1 MADLFDTGRRGSADL
16 FGGGRRR
23 RSAIPDL
30 FDGGLLGDEPQATTE
45 ITPEERESV
54 LREIGALTGGTLS
67 RVGDALAL
75 PDDLFRGLISGRP
88 GERVTGRE
96 LLRGAGLIG
105 PKDTWSSFVA
115 GLGADILTGPTS
127 YISGATKALTPAG
140 IAAKKAGVLDTA
152 ATAATRKAI
161 ANGLDDAALPTV
173 ARRNR
178 TALEAT
184 GRNLSTF
191 DPATVARPLYGSRT
205 ASRVSSLDDLIQY
218 ADDPAATER
227 SLRSVMGD
235 AEFERLRAEPGLS
248 KSFGIGLPFTDPK
261 IVGDFLGKG
270 FGDKYADALDTL
282 GAAVRWSPV
291 GRTAHAMFNNKVGGA
306 LDAEQQI
313 TNIADFKARERL
325 GGIATGAHTYHLARV
340 ASQHPEV
347 FQGDEANR
355 RLGRYIEGTADAAD
369 RAYVDSRPA
378 LKEYADSWI
387 NNRQDYI
394 RESKRA
400 GLAANELRDAYGIEY
415 LPRKAEAILEMA
427 GKRNRKLGTALS
439 HMTGDMM
446 GRTEAMQVP
455 GGRDTIIDLSQDAF
469 VSGPKRAAAND
480 NEAAQHI
487 MDVLNAK
494 VRAGQPMV
502 EHGQALNI
510 ARVMHTLPDEVV
522 KKSPLFGQ
530 HPIEMI
536 GGYMRGRNEA
546 IATAKTLYDSLATM
560 ARNRPYAEVG
570 GTGRYISVA
579 EAIERLGLKT
589 YDDATFDLL
598 DDAGDAAR
606 PLAGAAQQMRD
617 RLARVFQIG
626 DPDQI
631 KLSEFS
637 VPEEHVNRLLRGKEA
652 FETGEAAQSLLN
664 YLDHY
669 TQAWRGS
676 ILTWPARAVRDL
688 YSGALSNWLEGA
700 SSLDGIRAARAL
712 MQEGPQ
718 SPTFQ
723 RVLQSITRYQTGDAV
738 AEFYQDLART
748 GLIQQTQFTAPG
760 AAAIGKGALS
770 NLPGYTPVTS
780 RTILSELAPKS
791 GRSWGQFKDDFFSWK
806 SQLNPLTETKNPILL
821 AGEQMNSLT
830 DGVNRL
836 SGYISLLKQGYEPSA
851 AANAMKRAHVDYT
864 ALTGFEKSWMKRL
877 FPWYSFQSRIFRE
890 VLRQL
895 IEQPGGRYGQLIRAT
910 ESVQDEGDENAYIPS
925 GMRSQ
930 FAFPIPA
937 EFGGTPSPGSQV
949 YLTDLDFPGF
959 DQINMIETP
968 GTLAGT
974 ATGTGRQIAMQLHP
988 GLRSAVELAA
998 GQDLFTNRPIG
1009 ESTSP
1014 LDAILRSVSGNPN
1027 ADVPAIIDKAAE
1039 VTPFVGRPLYAARSL
1054 LDTRGDRPLWDR
1066 ALSTAVN
1073 ATTGVKRRAVA
1084 REDVLSDAAREA
1096 EESIDPYT
1104 REFKQVFIPE
1114 HLQPQVP
1121 QWALRR
1127 LAVSRAL
1134 AREKRELKK
1143 KRQSDTEAS
1152 SLFE

>member
-1 MADLFDTGRRGSADL
+1 MDLFDTGPDL
-16 FGGGRRR
+16 FATRRR
-23 RSAIPDL
+23 KQAIPDL
-30 FDGGLLGDEPQATTE
+30 FGGALLSDEQPGMTEVTPQ
-45 ITPEERESV
+45 ERDSV
-54 LREIGALTGGTLS
+54 LREVGALTGGTLS
-67 RVGDALAL
+67 RVADTLAIPGDLT
-75 PDDLFRGLISGRP
+75 RGLLTGT
-88 GERVTGRE
+88 GGRVTGRE
-96 LLRGAGLIG
+96 LLRQYGLVG
-105 PKDTWSSFVA
+105 EEDNWGNFVA
-115 GLGADILTGPTS
+115 GLGADILTDPLSYLSGP
-127 YISGATKALTPAG
+127 AKALTPVGTAV
-140 IAAKKAGVLDTA
+140 KKAGLLDTA

-161 ANGLDDAALPTV
+161 DTGLDDALLPTV
-173 ARRNR
+173 AKRNR

-191 DPATVARPLYGSRT
+191 DPATVGRPLYGPRT
-205 ASRVSSLDDLIQY
+205 AQRVTSMDDLIKY
-218 ADDPAATER
+218 ADDPASAEK
-227 SLRSVMGD
+227 SLREVLGND
-235 AEFERLRAEPGLS
+235 EFERLRGEAGLS
-248 KSFGIGLPFTDPK
+248 KSFGVGLPFQDPK

-282 GAAVRWSPV
+282 GAAIRWSPA
-291 GRTAHAMFNNKVGGA
+291 GRQVSAMFDGKTGGA

-313 TNIADFKARERL
+313 TNIADVKARERL
-325 GGIATGAHTYHLARV
+325 GGIATGAHTYHLSKV

-355 RLGRYIEGTADAAD
+355 RLGRYLEGTGDAAD
-369 RAYVDSRPA
+369 RAYVESRPA
-378 LKEYADSWI
+378 LKEYADWWI

-400 GLAANELRDAYGIEY
+400 GLAANELRDAYGIDY

-455 GGRDTIIDLSQDAF
+455 GGRDTIIDLSRDTF
-469 VSGPKRAAAND
+469 VSGSKRAAAND

-494 VRAGQPMV
+494 VQSGQPAV
-502 EHGQALNI
+502 EYKQALNI
-510 ARVMHTLPDEVV
+510 ARVLHTLPDEVV
-522 KKSPLFGQ
+522 QKSPLFGQ
-530 HPIEMI
+530 HPMEMI

-546 IATAKTLYDSLATM
+546 IATANTLYDSLATM
-560 ARNRPYAEVG
+560 ARDMPFSEVG
-570 GTGRYISVA
+570 GTGRHISLA

-598 DDAGDAAR
+598 DEAGDAAR
-606 PLAGAAQQMRD
+606 PLAGATQQMRK
-617 RLARVFQIG
+617 RLAQVFNVG

-637 VPEEHVNRLLRGKEA
+637 VPEEHVNRLLRGREA
-652 FETGEAAQSLLN
+652 FEAGEAAQNLVN

-700 SSLDGIRAARAL
+700 SSMDGIRAARAL
-712 MQEGPQ
+712 MQEGPE
-718 SPTFQ
+718 SETFQ
-723 RVLQSITRYQTGDAV
+723 RVLKSISRYAGDDGLAQ
-738 AEFYQDLART
+738 FYDDLARS
-748 GLIQQTQFTAPG
+748 GLIQATQFTAPG
-760 AAAIGKGALS
+760 ASVVGKGALS
-770 NLPGYTPVTS
+770 NLPGYTPVTAK
-780 RTILSELAPKS
+780 TILSELAPKD
-791 GRSWGQFKDDFFSWK
+791 GRTWGQFGRDFVTWK

-830 DGVNRL
+830 DGINRL
-836 SGYISLLKQGYEPSA
+836 SGYIELLRQGYDPQA
-851 AANAMKRAHVDYT
+851 AARAMKRAHVDYT
-864 ALTGFEKSWMKRL
+864 SLTGFERTWLKSL

-895 IEQPGGRYGQLIRAT
+895 IEQPGGRYGQLIRGT
-910 ESVQDEGDENAYIPS
+910 EALQDEGDENAYIPS

-937 EFGGTPSPGSQV
+937 EFGGRPTPQSQV

-968 GTLAGT
+968 GTWSGMASGT
-974 ATGTGRQIAMQLHP
+974 ARQIAMQLHP
-988 GLRSAVELAA
+988 MYRMGIEAGV
-998 GQDLFTNRPIG
+998 GQDLFTNRPLG

-1014 LDAILRSVSGNPN
+1014 LDAILRSVTGDQN
-1027 ADVPAIIDKAAE
+1027 ADVPFLIDKGAE
-1039 VTPFVGRPLYAARSL
+1039 ILPFAGRPLYAARSL

-1073 ATTGVKRRAVA
+1073 ATTGIKRRAVA
-1084 REDVLSDAAREA
+1084 QQDVLSDATREI

-1114 HLQPQVP
+1114 AMQPSVP

-1134 AREKRELKK
+1134 GREKRELKQGNAK
-1143 KRQSDTEAS
+1143 KRKSDSGPS
-1152 SLFE
+1152 SVFD

>member
-1 MADLFDTGRRGSADL
+1 MDLFDTGPDL
-16 FGGGRRR
+16 FATRRR
-23 RSAIPDL
+23 RQAIPDL
-30 FDGGLLGDEPQATTE
+30 FGGALLSDEQPGMTAV
-45 ITPEERESV
+45 TPEERDSV
-54 LREIGALTGGTLS
+54 LREVGALTGGTLS
-67 RVGDALAL
+67 RVADAISLPGDLVRGGLA
-75 PDDLFRGLISGRP
+75 GTG
-88 GERVTGRE
+88 GRVTGRE
-96 LLRGAGLIG
+96 LLRKYGLVSENDNWG
-105 PKDTWSSFVA
+105 NFVA
-115 GLGADILTGPTS
+115 GLGADILTDPLSYLSGP
-127 YISGATKALTPAG
+127 AKALTPVGRAV
-140 IAAKKAGVLDTA
+140 KKAGLLDTA

-161 ANGLDDAALPTV
+161 DTGLDDALLPNV

-191 DPATVARPLYGSRT
+191 DPATVGRPLYGPRT
-205 ASRVSSLDDLIQY
+205 AQRATSMDDLIQY
-218 ADDPAATER
+218 ADDPAAAER
-227 SLRSVMGD
+227 SLREVLGD
-235 AEFERLRAEPGLS
+235 AEFERLRGEQGLS
-248 KSFGIGLPFTDPK
+248 KSFGVGLPFQEPK

-282 GAAVRWSPV
+282 GAAIRWSPV
-291 GRTAHAMFNNKVGGA
+291 GRQAHAMFNGKTGGA

-313 TNIADFKARERL
+313 TNIADFNARERL
-325 GGIATGAHTYHLARV
+325 GGIATGAHTYHLSKV

-347 FQGDEANR
+347 FQGEEANR
-355 RLGRYIEGTADAAD
+355 ALGRYIEGTAEAAD
-369 RAYVDSRPA
+369 RAYVESRPA
-378 LKEYADSWI
+378 LKEYADWWI

-427 GKRNRKLGTALS
+427 GKQNRKLRTALS

-455 GGRDTIIDLSQDAF
+455 GGRDTIIDLSRDTF
-469 VSGPKRAAAND
+469 VSGSKRAAAND

-494 VRAGQPMV
+494 VQAGQPPV
-502 EHGQALNI
+502 EYKQALNI
-510 ARVMHTLPDEVV
+510 ARVLHTLPDEVV
-522 KKSPLFGQ
+522 QKSPLFGQ
-530 HPIEMI
+530 HPMEMI

-546 IATAKTLYDSLATM
+546 IATANTLYDSLATM
-560 ARNRPYAEVG
+560 ARDMPFTEVG
-570 GTGRYISVA
+570 GTGRHISLA

-598 DDAGDAAR
+598 DEAGDAAR
-606 PLAGAAQQMRD
+606 PLAGAAQQMRK
-617 RLARVFQIG
+617 RLSQIFRIG

-637 VPEEHVNRLLRGKEA
+637 VPEEHVNRLMRGREA
-652 FETGEAAQSLLN
+652 FEAGEAAQSLVN
-664 YLDHY
+664 YLDWY

-700 SSLDGIRAARAL
+700 SSMDGIRAARAL

-718 SPTFQ
+718 SEAFQ
-723 RVLQSITRYQTGDAV
+723 RVLKSISRYSGDDGLAQ
-738 AEFYQDLART
+738 FYADLSEN
-748 GLIQQTQFTAPG
+748 GLIQATQFTAPG
-760 AAAIGKGALS
+760 ASVIGKGALS

-780 RTILSELAPKS
+780 KTILSELAPKD
-791 GRSWGQFKDDFFSWK
+791 GRTWNQFRKDFFTWK
-806 SQLNPLTETKNPILL
+806 SQLNPLTETKNPVLL

-830 DGVNRL
+830 DGINRL
-836 SGYISLLKQGYEPSA
+836 SGYIELLKQGYDPKA
-851 AANAMKRAHVDYT
+851 AARAMKRAHVDYT
-864 ALTGFEKSWMKRL
+864 SLTGFERTWLKSL

-910 ESVQDEGDENAYIPS
+910 EAVQDEGDNGYIPS

-937 EFGGTPSPGSQV
+937 EFGGRPTPQTQV

-974 ATGTGRQIAMQLHP
+974 AAGTARQVAMQLHP
-988 GLRSAVELAA
+988 ILRSSVEAAV
-998 GQDLFTNRPIG
+998 GQDLFTNRPLG
-1009 ESTSP
+1009 EATSS
-1014 LDAILRSVSGNPN
+1014 LDAIARSVTGNPN
-1027 ADVPAIIDKAAE
+1027 IDVPFLPERIVENA
-1039 VTPFVGRPLYAARSL
+1039 PFLGRPLYAARSL

-1084 REDVLSDAAREA
+1084 QEDVLSDATREI

-1114 HLQPQVP
+1114 AMQPSVP

-1134 AREKRELKK
+1134 GREKRELKRGKSKPK
-1143 KRQSDTEAS
+1143 KRKSDTGAS
-1152 SLFE
+1152 GLFD